1 MVELIR
7 VRWAG
12 NVASVRENTNT
23 WGGGGGFVL
32 GNLKIETTSK
42 ISA

>member
-1 MVELIR
+1 M
-7 VRWAG
+7 G
-12 NVASVRENTNT
+12 REC
-23 WGGGGGFVL
+23 GKRERKYKYLGRGRGFVL